1 MGDVQ
6 PKGYS
11 IMTTR
16 LSVQNALLMVVD
28 LQDRLL
34 PAIHDNQAVLG
45 RSGIMIKAARVL
57 DIPIIWTEQYRRG
70 LGPTNP
76 AIAEAIGDAAE
87 PMEKMAFGCLGDAAI
102 AEAVRASGRTQLIL
116 IGIETHVCIMQTALA
131 ALEDGLQV
139 FLAED
144 AISSRR
150 ASDRETALR
159 RMAQAG
165 AIPASVEML
174 IMELLVVA
182 GGEKFKAILPLLK
195 A

>member
-1 MGDVQ
+1 
-6 PKGYS
+6 
-11 IMTTR
+11 MTTR

-34 PAIHDNQAVLG
+34 PTIHDNQAILG
-45 RSGIMIKAARVL
+45 RSGIMIQAARIL
-57 DIPIIWTEQYRRG
+57 GIPIVWTEQYRRG

-76 AIAEAIGDAAE
+76 AIAEAIGDAAV

-102 AEAVRASGRTQLIL
+102 AEAVRTSGRAQLIL
-116 IGIETHVCIMQTALA
+116 VGIETHVCIMQTALA

-159 RMAQAG
+159 RMVQAG

-174 IMELLVVA
+174 IMESLVVA